1 MIYLSYFQRSPIIYK
16 SLDNNQYIYKTD
28 VFIIIQNICGYRKDS
43 TNNIIELNRFLE
55 VMYLKAREEMSRKY
69 LEFVRFDADSFRKI
83 EKKFEKFNQGAC
95 FVDREMENL
104 SSRWNKGTQME
115 TIFQSFKSLIPVK
128 WGDYQYMILR
138 NFVVYLYGST
148 DPEFRILP
156 LELYKFE
163 KWLEIFQKVFE
174 EYPELFSPK
183 RCDCA
188 GGGYGEIWRSSE
200 IH

>member
-55 VMYLKAREEMSRKY
+55 VMYLKAREETSRKY

-128 WGDYQYMILR
+128 
-138 NFVVYLYGST
+138 
-148 DPEFRILP
+148 
-156 LELYKFE
+156 
-163 KWLEIFQKVFE
+163 
-174 EYPELFSPK
+174 
-183 RCDCA
+183 
-188 GGGYGEIWRSSE
+188 
-200 IH
+200 